1 MKIDWAALGSVFGVS
16 LVVTVAL
23 VGLFTLGIV
32 GLSQRSP
39 APAAGGEAA
48 AADATTPQ
56 GTAARGGAGSGGAM
70 ALVGAY
76 TCFALCVAAVG
87 YGIYL
92 IVA

>member
-1 MKIDWAALGSVFGVS
+1 MKIDWAALASVFGVS

-32 GLSQRSP
+32 ALSKQS
-39 APAAGGEAA
+39 ATAGSSAAGGSVAL
-48 AADATTPQ
+48 
-56 GTAARGGAGSGGAM
+56 ART
-70 ALVGAY
+70 GAY
-76 TCFALCVAAVG
+76 ACFGLCVAAVS

>member
-32 GLSQRSP
+32 GLSKRERTS
-39 APAAGGEAA
+39 
-48 AADATTPQ
+48 
-56 GTAARGGAGSGGAM
+56 ARGGGSAAVATGGAY
-70 ALVGAY
+70 V
-76 TCFALCVAAVG
+76 CFALCAAAVG

>member
-23 VGLFTLGIV
+23 VGLFTLGV
-32 GLSQRSP
+32 MGLSRRERAVAQ
-39 APAAGGEAA
+39 AGGGAALAVTGAYACFAACAA
-48 AADATTPQ
+48 A
-56 GTAARGGAGSGGAM
+56 
-70 ALVGAY
+70 
-76 TCFALCVAAVG
+76 VA